1 LNDLLSPTFQVV
13 IPQAVRVALG
23 LTGGE
28 KLRVIPCSGRVELV
42 PVRPMPQLRGFW
54 RGRDTTM
61 VRASDRL

>member
-28 KLRVIPCSGRVELV
+28 KLRVIPCSDRVELV

-61 VRASDRL
+61 AREPDRL